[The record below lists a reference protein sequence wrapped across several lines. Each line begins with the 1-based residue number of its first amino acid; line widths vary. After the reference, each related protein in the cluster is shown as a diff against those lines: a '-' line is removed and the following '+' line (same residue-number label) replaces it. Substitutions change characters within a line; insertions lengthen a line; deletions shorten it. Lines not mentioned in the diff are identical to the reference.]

1 MSSKTHQVEKVGFKS
16 TSVLVMSRSTHE
28 GRMREMVL
36 KACTMGIVE
45 IGL

>member
-16 TSVLVMSRSTHE
+16 RCVLVMSRSTDE
-28 GRMREMVL
+28 GRMKEMVL
-36 KACTMGIVE
+36 KARTMGILE

>member
-16 TSVLVMSRSTHE
+16 RSVLVMSRSTDE
-28 GRMREMVL
+28 GRMKEMVL
-36 KACTMGIVE
+36 KARTMGIIE

>member
-16 TSVLVMSRSTHE
+16 TSVLVMSRSTDE

-36 KACTMGIVE
+36 KARTMGIVE